1 MNFLKTPEAQEII
14 LLDYWG
20 YPLATRQ
27 QDLTPLQAAFILKGR
42 AKLQEE
48 MNKKEKESYSQYM

>member
-14 LLDYWG
+14 WLDYWG
-20 YPLATRQ
+20 YPLASRQ

-48 MNKKEKESYSQYM
+48 MNKQEKERYSSIL